1 MKLVKVLT
9 LVPETEHFDPE
20 LATVNEGIYLTEGH
34 LQNIEDALAGNES
47 VSEMVTE
54 KDNQVTQLQG
64 EVEALE
70 SNVATK
76 EARIQELE
84 QQVESLGKEPSGTGS
99 TLTTSEDPNSD
110 PKPIPSYADDN
121 HPLNKWV
128 DEEMAYRR
136 SVGA

>member
-9 LVPETEHFDPE
+9 LVPKTEHFDPQ

-34 LQNIEDALAGNES
+34 LQNIEDALAGNDS
-47 VSEMVTE
+47 MSEMVTE

-70 SNVATK
+70 SDVATK
-76 EARIQELE
+76 ETRIQELE
-84 QQVESLGKEPSGTGS
+84 QQVESMGKEPSGIGS
-99 TLTTSEDPNSD
+99 ALTTNEDPNSD
-110 PKPIPSYADDN
+110 PKPVPSYADDN

-128 DEEMAYRR
+128 DEELEYRR
-136 SVGA
+136 SVGS